1 MNTIKNK
8 FSASLSGKSQFSINS
23 ALLLSYLEEFL
34 SSNEQNCL
42 SKYKSQLERLRT
54 RLKQIVSKLYCNI
67 DANKISEYKTLFGRH
82 LIKWN
87 VDLLESE
94 NEWVSWFSDMTE
106 QFLSLSIYNNQN
118 KARSYCWL
126 LRIEWTIN

>member
-8 FSASLSGKSQFSINS
+8 FSASLSGKSQFSVNS
-23 ALLLSYLEEFL
+23 ALMLSYLEEFL
-34 SSNEQNCL
+34 NSNEQNCL
-42 SKYKSQLERLRT
+42 SKYQSELERLRI
-54 RLKQIVSKLYCNI
+54 RLKQIVSKLYSNI
-67 DANKISEYKTLFGRH
+67 DSNKISEYKALFGRH

-106 QFLSLSIYNNQN
+106 QFLCLSIYNNQN
-118 KARSYCWL
+118 KAKSYYWL
-126 LRIEWTIN
+126 PLIEWIIN